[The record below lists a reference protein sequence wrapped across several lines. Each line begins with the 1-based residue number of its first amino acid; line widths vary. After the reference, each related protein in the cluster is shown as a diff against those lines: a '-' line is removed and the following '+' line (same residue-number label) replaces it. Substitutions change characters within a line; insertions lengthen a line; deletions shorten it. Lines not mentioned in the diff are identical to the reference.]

1 MLLRQGQ
8 FFGETRRSSAICGA
22 VLTDASYE
30 ANAIIPRHAHREAY
44 FCFIR
49 VGGYE
54 ERCGA
59 NNFERRPRSVVFH
72 PDGEE
77 HSERMGIS
85 PVLSFNVELNAQW
98 VRRTRAFQR
107 PWCDSGGP
115 VTDLA
120 ARLFREL
127 SSPDDLTPLA
137 VECLLLEIAIT
148 IERTRRFATD
158 TSTLSRAREV
168 LISRYRESV
177 RIEEV
182 AKELNIHPGHLARLF
197 REQLRTSP
205 SAFLRRLRVNEARRL
220 LTSTDQT
227 VAEIAAAA
235 GFSDQSHLTR
245 EFRRSL
251 GTTPA
256 VFRLHSR

>member
-8 FFGETRRSSAICGA
+8 FFGETKRRFAMCGA

-30 ANAIIPRHAHREAY
+30 ASAIIPKHAHREAY

-49 VGGYE
+49 AGGYE

-77 HSERMGIS
+77 HSERMGTS
-85 PVLSFNVELNAQW
+85 RVLSFNVELNAQW
-98 VRRTRAFQR
+98 VRRTRTFQR

-120 ARLFREL
+120 AKLFREL

-137 VECLLLEIAIT
+137 VECLLLEIAVT
-148 IERTRRFATD
+148 VERTKRFATD
-158 TSTLSRAREV
+158 TSILSHACTA
-168 LISRYRESV
+168 LTSRYRESV
-177 RIEEV
+177 RMQDV
-182 AKELNIHPGHLARLF
+182 AKEVNIHPGHLARLF
-197 REQLRTSP
+197 RQQLHTSP
-205 SAFLRRLRVNEARRL
+205 TAFLRRLRVKEAQRL
-220 LTSTDQT
+220 LSRTDQT
-227 VAEIAAAA
+227 IAEIAAAV

-245 EFRRSL
+245 AFRRSF
-251 GTTPA
+251 GTTPK
-256 VFRLHSR
+256 VFRDSSR